1 MQFDVTN
8 TLNDQLLENVRVEME
23 EAEGFSVVSY
33 VPIPS
38 LPYDKPGTTYTLVKM
53 NDPNS
58 VTGTFLNTLK
68 FVVKDCDPNTG
79 EPDDD
84 VGYEDE
90 YVVSTTL
97 IVICKKF
104 AETFFKISEANSQ
117 YFSCAHILLI
127 SYG

>member
-1 MQFDVTN
+1 MTN

-33 VPIPS
+33 VPIPK
-38 LPYDKPGTTYTLVKM
+38 LPYDKPGTTYTLVEL

-68 FVVKDCDPNTG
+68 FIVKDCDPNTG

-84 VGYEDE
+84 VGYDDE
-90 YVVSTTL
+90 YVVSTMHCSAG
-97 IVICKKF
+97 V
-104 AETFFKISEANSQ
+104 
-117 YFSCAHILLI
+117 
-127 SYG
+127 